1 MTKYILVKN
10 ANWNETIMIAKKT
23 TSNPYEQ
30 LKEAQEWCGNSEDI
44 YRKEIMVDKDVYYK
58 AVRISKILNTD
69 IEGVFRLAAYRILKN
84 REVCSGNS
92 PIE

>member
-44 YRKEIMVDKDVYYK
+44 SRKEIMVDKGVYK
-58 AVRISKILNTD
+58 NAEKISKMLNTD
-69 IEGVFRLAAYRILKN
+69 VEGVFTFAAYRILKE
-84 REVCSGNS
+84 RDLL
-92 PIE
+92 